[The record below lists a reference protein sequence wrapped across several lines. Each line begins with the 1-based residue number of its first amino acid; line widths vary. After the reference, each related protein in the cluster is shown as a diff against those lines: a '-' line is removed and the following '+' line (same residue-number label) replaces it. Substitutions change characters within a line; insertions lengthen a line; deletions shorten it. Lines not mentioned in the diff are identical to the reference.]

1 MTSCA
6 LEALDTVSLPNICNF
21 QVCDFKKITARERF
35 LREEKEKN
43 RREKKFAEVNALTSE
58 QFSTLYDRFQ
68 H

>member
-1 MTSCA
+1 MTYCA

-21 QVCDFKKITARERF
+21 QVCDLKITARERF

-58 QFSTLYDRFQ
+58 V
-68 H
+68 